1 MARACRAPTAQTGQ
15 WIQGPRTGFFEAVH
29 QELGRLPFIVEDLGF
44 ITKDVEIL
52 RDEFQLPGTRV
63 LQFAFDGH
71 SDNPYLSHNFSS
83 NTVAYTGTH
92 DNAPT
97 RQWYEELPDFQRQN
111 LWSYLKRAPAGD
123 TEVAPALI
131 HLGWSSRAAL
141 AVAPLQDLLNLGAES
156 RMNIPGQASGNW
168 RWRCREDM
176 LYLSAFEWLQ
186 ELTQTSRRSRP
197 PSTDLHMQ
205 LEADVSARSV
215 ASQT

>member
-1 MARACRAPTAQTGQ
+1 MRAP
-15 WIQGPRTGFFEAVH
+15 
-29 QELGRLPFIVEDLGF
+29 
-44 ITKDVEIL
+44 
-52 RDEFQLPGTRV
+52 
-63 LQFAFDGH
+63 
-71 SDNPYLSHNFSS
+71 LSRRSIFCN
-83 NTVAYTGTH
+83 YTGTH

-141 AVAPLQDLLNLGAES
+141 AVAPLQDLLNLGAEG

-176 LYLSAFEWLQ
+176 LYLLAL
-186 ELTQTSRRSRP
+186 LAAG
-197 PSTDLHMQ
+197 TD
-205 LEADVSARSV
+205 ADLA
-215 ASQT
+215 ALKAI